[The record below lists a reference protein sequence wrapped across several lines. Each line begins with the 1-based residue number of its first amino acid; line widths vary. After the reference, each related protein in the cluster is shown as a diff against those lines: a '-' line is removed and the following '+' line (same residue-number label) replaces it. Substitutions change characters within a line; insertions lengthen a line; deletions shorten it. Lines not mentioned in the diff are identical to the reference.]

1 MSSVYS
7 KFALATL
14 VVVMGAGSVSAN
26 QLSDTDQRDNVR
38 YKTRPAYDAVGIRA
52 GGFTVFPLASVAG
65 KYDDNIYATDVNE
78 TDDFITQLSTAVE
91 VNSNWSRHALNLNA
105 GVSQYIYADNTDENR
120 LDWNVGVN
128 GQLDV
133 TRNSQFRGAVGYQ
146 QAHEDR
152 GDPSSP
158 ATASE
163 PIKYTLLTGTA
174 SFDQKFNRLTARVSG
189 GYSEYDYKDAV
200 STVGVVIDQDNRD
213 RQQYEEALRLGYDVS
228 PDTNVYVQGT
238 LNQRNYDLTVP
249 VVAVNRDSDGYA
261 VVAGSDFRLSN
272 LMQGGIY
279 VGYQEQSY
287 DDPTLTNSSGLAYG
301 ANVEWYITQL
311 TTITFD
317 AASTIEETTTIG
329 ASGYNAQNVGV
340 RVDHELLRNVLLNAR
355 VSYENDDYDGL
366 TRSDDKIRAG
376 LGVDYL
382 LNRNFTL
389 GADYGYTDNNS
400 SVAGND
406 YKRNVV
412 GLTLTGKL

>member
-65 KYDDNIYATDVNE
+65 KFDDNIYATDVNE

-91 VNSNWSRHALNLNA
+91 VNSNWSRHALNFDA

-120 LDWNVGVN
+120 LDWNVGVD
-128 GQLDV
+128 GLVDV
-133 TRNSQFRGAVGYQ
+133 TRDTQFRAALAYR

-152 GDPSSP
+152 SDPSTP
-158 ATASE
+158 AVASE
-163 PIKYTLLTGTA
+163 PIEYTLLTGTA
-174 SFDQKFNRLTARVSG
+174 SLDHRFNRLTARVSG
-189 GYSEYDYKDAV
+189 NYSEYDYKDAV
-200 STVGVVIDQDNRD
+200 STVGAVIDQDDRD

-238 LNQRNYDLTVP
+238 LNQRVYDLSVP

-261 VVAGSDFRLSN
+261 VVVGSDFRLSN

-287 DDPTLTNSSGLAYG
+287 DDPTLSESSGLAYG
-301 ANVEWYITQL
+301 ANVEWYVTPL

-329 ASGYNAQNVGV
+329 ASGYNAQTAGV
-340 RVDHELLRNVLLNAR
+340 RVDHELLRNLLLNAHA
-355 VSYENDDYDGL
+355 SYGSDDYDGIAR
-366 TRSDDKIRAG
+366 TDDKISAG

-389 GADYGYTDNNS
+389 GIGYDYTDNDSN
-400 SVAGND
+400 VAGND
-406 YKRNVV
+406 YKRNIV